1 MSWINDI
8 REELVQLDVS
18 RKKLKQFAYW
28 VGIILLFLS
37 LWYFIRHD
45 NRDWTYVTGG
55 CSILLILLGII
66 HADLLKGIYKIWMGI
81 AFILGWFMSRILIS
95 VIFYMA
101 LTPISFLGRLFNKKW
116 MDIDYSRKSNSYWI
130 PRDKN
135 KTVDYKKMY

>member
-1 MSWINDI
+1 
-8 REELVQLDVS
+8 
-18 RKKLKQFAYW
+18 
-28 VGIILLFLS
+28 
-37 LWYFIRHD
+37 
-45 NRDWTYVTGG
+45 
-55 CSILLILLGII
+55 
-66 HADLLKGIYKIWMGI
+66 MGI